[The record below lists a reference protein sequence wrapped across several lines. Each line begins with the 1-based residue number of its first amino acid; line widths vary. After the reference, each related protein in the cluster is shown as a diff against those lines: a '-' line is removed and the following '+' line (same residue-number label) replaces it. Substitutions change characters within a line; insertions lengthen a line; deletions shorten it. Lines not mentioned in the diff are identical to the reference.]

1 MFSYNVCSKS
11 EDAKFSIIYR
21 LKLNQMTFLQE
32 KKTFSSQWFY
42 QYAMV
47 IAGTFIMSMGFV
59 FFIDPHGIVPGGV
72 YGVGIILN
80 NMTQGLFPQGPFG
93 LLDTNPQ
100 TFIDSVF
107 YPIMSFINEMFV
119 QYKGGIPIG
128 ITGLLINIPLTLIG
142 VRILGPRFGIKTIIG
157 FILCTIFI
165 DSLTAWWGLTALVDD
180 VLLSCVFGGIL
191 IGFGLAL
198 VFKAQAT
205 TAGSDIIAM
214 IIEKYTKLSLGKL
227 MIYVDSSIVLCSLL
241 VDIDWQIP
249 LYSWVVIYITGR
261 VIDMTLQGANVEKAL
276 FIISDQYE
284 LIRNKIVQD
293 LNRGGTFIQG
303 QGIYN
308 KADKNM
314 IFVVL
319 NRREMTVLKDYI
331 HAVDAKAFLTVMET
345 NEILGEGFKS
355 LGENRE

>member
-1 MFSYNVCSKS
+1 
-11 EDAKFSIIYR
+11 
-21 LKLNQMTFLQE
+21 MTFLQ
-32 KKTFSSQWFY
+32 KKTLFTRQWFY

-47 IAGTFIMSMGFV
+47 ISGTFIMAMGFV

-72 YGVGIILN
+72 YGIGIVLN
-80 NMTQGLFPQGPFG
+80 NMTQGLFPEGPFG
-93 LLDTNPQ
+93 VLDRLSDPSFLTSL
-100 TFIDSVF
+100 TF
-107 YPIMSFINEMFV
+107 PIKSFINGMFV

-128 ITGLLINIPLTLIG
+128 ITGLVINIPLTLIG
-142 VRILGPRFGIKTIIG
+142 IKVLGPRFGIKTILG
-157 FILCTIFI
+157 FILSTIFI

-214 IIEKYTKLSLGKL
+214 IIAKHTKLSLGKL
-227 MIYVDSSIVLCSLL
+227 MIYVDSTIVLCSLL

-261 VIDMTLQGANVEKAL
+261 VIDMTMQGSNVEKAL
-276 FIISDQYE
+276 FIISDKYE

-293 LNRGGTFIQG
+293 LNRGGTFIQAH
-303 QGIYN
+303 GIYD
-308 KADKNM
+308 KTEKNM

-319 NRREMTVLKDYI
+319 NRRELIVLQDFI
-331 HAVDAKAFLTVMET
+331 QSIDSKAFLTVMET
-345 NEILGEGFKS
+345 NEILGEGFNS
-355 LGENRE
+355 LNSKTENSNI

>member
-1 MFSYNVCSKS
+1 
-11 EDAKFSIIYR
+11 
-21 LKLNQMTFLQE
+21 MTFLQ
-32 KKTFSSQWFY
+32 KKKLFSRQWFY

-47 IAGTFIMSMGFV
+47 LAGTFIMAMGFV

-72 YGVGIILN
+72 YGIGIIVN
-80 NMTQGLFPQGPFG
+80 NLTQELFPQGPFG
-93 LLDTNPQ
+93 VLQDLSEQ
-100 TFIDSVF
+100 GFWGSIS
-107 YPIMSFINEMFV
+107 YPLMNYINDMFV

-128 ITGLLINIPLTLIG
+128 FTGLLINIPLTFVGIK
-142 VRILGPRFGIKTIIG
+142 VLGPKFGIKTILG
-157 FILCTIFI
+157 FILCTVFI

-227 MIYVDSSIVLCSLL
+227 MIYVDSTIVLCSLL

-319 NRREMTVLKDYI
+319 NRRELTLLQDYI
-331 HAVDAKAFLTVMET
+331 HTVDSQAFLTVMET

-355 LGENRE
+355 LGDKVVENAV

>member
-1 MFSYNVCSKS
+1 
-11 EDAKFSIIYR
+11 
-21 LKLNQMTFLQE
+21 MTFLQRN
-32 KKTFSSQWFY
+32 TLFSYQWFY
-42 QYAMV
+42 QYALV
-47 IAGTFIMSMGFV
+47 IAGTFIMAMGFV

-72 YGVGIILN
+72 YGIGIVLN
-80 NMTQGLFPQGPFG
+80 NMTQGLFPNGPFG
-93 LLDTNPQ
+93 T
-100 TFIDSVF
+100 IDSLNNHSLWTSLIN
-107 YPIMSFINEMFV
+107 PIMSYINDMFI

-128 ITGLLINIPLTLIG
+128 ITGLIINIPLTFIG
-142 VRILGPRFGIKTIIG
+142 IKVLGPRFGIKTIFG

-165 DSLTAWWGLTALVDD
+165 DSLTAWWGLTALVED

-227 MIYVDSSIVLCSLL
+227 LIYVDSSIVLCSLL
-241 VDIDWQIP
+241 VSNDWQIP

-261 VIDMTLQGANVEKAL
+261 VIDMTMQGANVEKAL

-303 QGIYN
+303 QGMYN
-308 KADKNM
+308 MAEKNM

-319 NRREMTVLKDYI
+319 NRRELCVLQKYI
-331 HAVDAKAFLTVMET
+331 HSVDSKAFLTVMET
-345 NEILGEGFKS
+345 NEILGKGFSS
-355 LGENRE
+355 LEDA

>member
-1 MFSYNVCSKS
+1 
-11 EDAKFSIIYR
+11 
-21 LKLNQMTFLQE
+21 MTFLQ
-32 KKTFSSQWFY
+32 KKDMFSYQWFY
-42 QYAMV
+42 QYALV
-47 IAGTFIMSMGFV
+47 IFGTFIMAMGFV

-72 YGVGIILN
+72 YGIGIVVN
-80 NMTQGLFPQGPFG
+80 NLTQGLFPVGPFG
-93 LLDTNPQ
+93 NLHTLNEPGFWGSIT
-100 TFIDSVF
+100 
-107 YPIMSFINEMFV
+107 YPLMDYINNMFV

-128 ITGLLINIPLTLIG
+128 FTGLLINIPLTFIG
-142 VRILGPRFGIKTIIG
+142 IKVLGPKFGIKTILG

-165 DSLTAWWGLTALVDD
+165 DGLTGWWGLVALVDD

-198 VFKAQAT
+198 VFKAHAT

-214 IIEKYTKLSLGKL
+214 IIEKYTRISLGKL
-227 MIYVDSSIVLCSLL
+227 MIYVDSTIVLCSLL

-284 LIRNKIVQD
+284 LIRNKIIKD
-293 LNRGGTFIQG
+293 LDRGGTFIKG

-308 KADKNM
+308 KADKNI

-319 NRREMTVLKDYI
+319 NRREMTLLQDYI
-331 HAVDAKAFLTVMET
+331 HSIDSHAFITVMET

-355 LGENRE
+355 LGDKVKGN

>member
-1 MFSYNVCSKS
+1 
-11 EDAKFSIIYR
+11 
-21 LKLNQMTFLQE
+21 MTFLQ
-32 KKTFSSQWFY
+32 KKTLFTRQWFY

-47 IAGTFIMSMGFV
+47 IAGTFILAMGFV

-72 YGVGIILN
+72 YGIGIVLN
-80 NMTQGLFPQGPFG
+80 NMTQGFFPEGPFG
-93 LLDTNPQ
+93 ALDNLNNHSFWNSIT
-100 TFIDSVF
+100 

-128 ITGLLINIPLTLIG
+128 ITGLIINIPLTLIG
-142 VRILGPRFGIKTIIG
+142 VKVLGPRFGIKTILG

-227 MIYVDSSIVLCSLL
+227 MIYVDSAIVLCSLL
-241 VDIDWQIP
+241 VNIDWQIP

-261 VIDMTLQGANVEKAL
+261 VIDMTMQGANVEKAL

-308 KADKNM
+308 KAEKNM

-319 NRREMTVLKDYI
+319 NRRELIVLQNYI
-331 HAVDAKAFLTVMET
+331 HTVDSQAFLTVMET

-355 LGENRE
+355 LGEQTE

>member
-1 MFSYNVCSKS
+1 
-11 EDAKFSIIYR
+11 
-21 LKLNQMTFLQE
+21 MTFLH
-32 KKTFSSQWFY
+32 KNTLFTRLWFY

-47 IAGTFIMSMGFV
+47 IAGTFIMAMGFV

-72 YGVGIILN
+72 YGIGIVLN
-80 NMTQGLFPQGPFG
+80 NMTQGLFPKGPFG
-93 LLDTNPQ
+93 VLDCMNDPSFLTSI
-100 TFIDSVF
+100 TF
-107 YPIMSFINEMFV
+107 PIKSFINEMFV

-142 VRILGPRFGIKTIIG
+142 IKVLGPRFGIKTVLG

-227 MIYVDSSIVLCSLL
+227 MIYVDSTIVLCSLL
-241 VDIDWQIP
+241 VNVDWQIP

-261 VIDMTLQGANVEKAL
+261 VIDMTIQGANVEKAL
-276 FIISDQYE
+276 FIISDKYE

-308 KADKNM
+308 KAEKNM

-319 NRREMTVLKDYI
+319 NRRELVVLQNYI
-331 HAVDAKAFLTVMET
+331 HTVDSQAFLTVMET

-355 LGENRE
+355 LGEKME